1 MNIFDNLIQS
11 STNQFLGNKAQPQ
24 VPSFAT
30 PQAPRTMSYTTPTV
44 PTQQPVQETL
54 TPIQQPK
61 KTMTLF
67 SNEKKTMDQMLADG
81 LSEDEATALVKE
93 HRKKLYPNLDLTPVE
108 VAALRQMAN
117 DGLTSYEAS
126 DLLKKSK
133 EQKKVKAWED
143 FQKKYEQG
151 NLLQKG
157 AYNTLAF
164 AAGNLE
170 TIAKY
175 GGNILDFA
183 TGWQAGFW
191 EDVKAMEQVTQSPEF
206 SDSTAFKA
214 WTYAPDV
221 AMAVAPIGW
230 ITAAP
235 TIGKAMIQWAKIWWI
250 YGWINPILQQ
260 GSDASMMD
268 IGKWAA
274 VWATL
279 WAAIPVAWKLISKWA
294 DLVKKSGK
302 ALYKTAIKPNVQ
314 EAEKI
319 INAEGITLSNKAKIN
334 KIESSKLS
342 PSTKAK
348 KIATL
353 TWKTPI
359 TRADT
364 SLKYGIT
371 GTEKWIGVQW
381 KAESTK
387 LWRDTVSPAIQKSKA
402 QHNIDDMFTRA
413 EKVIEWEKSVL
424 RKQELMEWLQA
435 LKDDYIAT
443 GKKVFT
449 TGDIQAEKSMLDEF
463 TPSKIWKWKEVAQGY
478 TQAKNTLA
486 NIFREQVREDLG
498 KVGMKNA
505 QEIYWDYA
513 NLSQLKDIWVKW
525 ITEWGFRGGTGTWL
539 STIYDKLATPIKT
552 VWGKYIYKLGNWIEY
567 VWPKWMD
574 TLGKYLKSKGYK
586 VAGGNIINLSK
597 NVRNPLIR
605 GSVLS
610 SSPDSWMDRSII
622 KPKKITK

>member
-1 MNIFDNLIQS
+1 MNLFDNIF
-11 STNQFLGNKAQPQ
+11 NQFTWKQAQPQ

-30 PQAPRTMSYTTPTV
+30 PQAPRTVNYTAPTMA
-44 PTQQPVQETL
+44 TQQPQEA
-54 TPIQQPK
+54 PIDPIQPK

-67 SNEKKTMDQMLADG
+67 ANEKKTMDQMLADG

-175 GGNILDFA
+175 GWNILDFA

-214 WTYAPDV
+214 GTYLPDV
-221 AMAVAPIGW
+221 AMAVAPVGW
-230 ITAAP
+230 VATAW
-235 TIGKAMIQWAKIWWI
+235 TLWKAIIQWAKIWGV
-250 YGWINPILQQ
+250 YGWVNPILQQ

-274 VWATL
+274 VWATV

-302 ALYKTAIKPNVQ
+302 ALYKTAIKPSAD
-314 EAEKI
+314 EARAILKSE
-319 INAEGITLSNKAKIN
+319 ALW
-334 KIESSKLS
+334 
-342 PSTKAK
+342 TKA
-348 KIATL
+348 
-353 TWKTPI
+353 PV

-364 SLKYGIT
+364 ALEYWIT
-371 GTEKWIGVQW
+371 WTEKSIWVKWIR
-381 KAESTK
+381 ESDKIFKKTIN
-387 LWRDTVSPAIQKSKA
+387 PALDKSKA
-402 QHNIDDMFTRA
+402 QHSIDDLFA
-413 EKVIEWEKSVL
+413 KVEKNIQSEWSAL
-424 RKQELMEWLQA
+424 RKQELMDWLWA
-435 LKDDYIAT
+435 LKEEFSTT
-443 GKKVFT
+443 GKNVFST
-449 TGDIQAEKSMLDEF
+449 KDLQFEKSSLDKF
-463 TPSKIWKWKEVAQGY
+463 TPAKIFKGKDVAQWY
-478 TQAKNTLA
+478 NQVKNTLA
-486 NIFREQVREDLG
+486 NVMREQVREDLG
-498 KVGMKNA
+498 KVWIKNA
-505 QEIYWDYA
+505 KELYGNYA
-513 NLSQLKDIWVKW
+513 NLIQLEDIWVKW
-525 ITEWGFRGGTGTWL
+525 ITEGGLKGGFWTFW
-539 STIYDKLATPIKT
+539 STVYDKIATPIKT
-552 VWGKYIYKLGNWIEY
+552 VWGKYIYKLGNWVEY

-605 GSVLS
+605 GGVLS
-610 SSPDSWMDRSII
+610 TSPDSWMDRSII

>member
-1 MNIFDNLIQS
+1 MNLFWNILD
-11 STNQFLGNKAQPQ
+11 QFTGQAQPQ
-24 VPSFAT
+24 VPSFST
-30 PQAPRTMSYTTPTV
+30 PQAPRTMNYTAPTLPNQKPIQTDPTA
-44 PTQQPVQETL
+44 PTQT
-54 TPIQQPK
+54 K
-61 KTMTLF
+61 KSMTLF
-67 SNEKKTMDQMLADG
+67 ANEKSTMNQMISDG
-81 LSEDEATALVKE
+81 LSEDEAQNLVKE
-93 HRKKLYPNLDLTPVE
+93 HRKKLYPNIDLNPVE

-117 DGLTSYEAS
+117 DWLTSYEAS
-126 DLLKKSK
+126 ELLKQSK
-133 EQKKVKAWED
+133 EQKKIKAWED
-143 FQKKYEQG
+143 FQKRYEKG
-151 NLLQKG
+151 NFLQKG

-206 SDSTAFKA
+206 SNSTAFKA
-214 WTYAPDV
+214 GTYLPDV
-221 AMAVAPIGW
+221 AMAVAPVWGIAKAG
-230 ITAAP
+230 TL
-235 TIGKAMIQWAKIWWI
+235 GKSIVQWAKIWGI
-250 YGWINPILQQ
+250 YGWVNPILQKW
-260 GSDASMMD
+260 SDANIMD
-268 IGKWAA
+268 IWKWSA
-274 VWATL
+274 VWATI
-279 WAAIPVAWKLISKWA
+279 WAAIPVAGKVLSKWA

-314 EAEKI
+314 EAEQI
-319 INAEGITLSNKAKIN
+319 IASEAMTLENKAKIK
-334 KIESSKLS
+334 KIESSSLTS
-342 PSTKAK
+342 STKAK
-348 KIATL
+348 KIESL
-353 TWKTPI
+353 TWKYPI

-371 GTEKWIGVQW
+371 GTEKWIGVKW
-381 KAESTK
+381 KAESSK
-387 LWRDTVSPAIQKSKA
+387 LWNETISPAIQKSKA

-424 RKQELMEWLQA
+424 RKQELMDWLQA
-435 LKDDYIAT
+435 LKEDYIAT

-486 NIFREQVREDLG
+486 NIFREQVREDLW
-498 KVGMKNA
+498 KVGIKNA
-505 QEIYWDYA
+505 KELYWDYA

-525 ITEWGFRGGTGTWL
+525 ITEGGLKGWFGTFW
-539 STIYDKLATPIKT
+539 STVYDKVATPVKT
-552 VWGKYIYKLGNWIEY
+552 VWGKYIYKLGNWVEY

-574 TLGKYLKSKGYK
+574 TIWKYLKSKWYK

-605 GSVLS
+605 AGVLYT
-610 SSPDSWMDRSII
+610 SPDTRMDRAIV
-622 KPKKITK
+622 KPKKLK